1 MKSKESIHKLKNQPL
16 DETKP
21 GLGQYYCISCAR
33 YFESVSAKNTH
44 MKGRL
49 HKRRVKELKE
59 GPYTQEEANF
69 AAGHNVQKFLKMKED
84 RTLHVKSESVA
95 TELDSKPEPQA
106 DAETQEEQKSET
118 VEASET
124 AMEVEE

>member
-1 MKSKESIHKLKNQPL
+1 MKSKKSIDQLKHQPL

-33 YFESVSAKNTH
+33 HFESVSAKNTH

-49 HKRRVKELKE
+49 HKRQVKELKE

-69 AAGHNVQKFLKMKED
+69 AAGHNVKKFLEKKAE
-84 RTLHVKSESVA
+84 RELLVNSEVVKSE
-95 TELDSKPEPQA
+95 LDAKPTSTVSE
-106 DAETQEEQKSET
+106 DTQPEENT
-118 VEASET
+118 V
-124 AMEVEE
+124 MDIEE